1 MPPPAVNVEL
11 LPEQIVLGLATAV
24 TVGLLFAFTEIVVVE
39 LQPAAFV
46 PVTVYITVPVGVITT
61 LVPVKAPGFH
71 VYDVAP
77 APVNVAVLP
86 TQRRVGL
93 EDAVI
98 VGDELTVKDIVF
110 VLVHEPLVPVTVY
123 IVVVVGVTATEAPVK
138 APGFQV

>member
-1 MPPPAVNVEL
+1 M
-11 LPEQIVLGLATAV
+11 
-24 TVGLLFAFTEIVVVE
+24 VGLLFAFTEIVFVE

-86 TQRRVGL
+86 IQRRVGL